1 MGSNQVN
8 GLIST
13 LIALQI
19 VTLAV
24 VVGGG
29 FYLFRDVRQQ
39 IAGVGARAPSVPA
52 NVEDWQELVR
62 DHNAAQG
69 KDDASIVVIE
79 FSDFQ
84 CPFCKKYS
92 EGTRRELVAR
102 YGSDVR
108 MIFKHLPL
116 TNIHPQAMAAAVA
129 AQCAR
134 RQGKFWEVHER
145 FFAQP
150 DALSVDA
157 LVGVGASL
165 GLSNDYA
172 DCVANEETR
181 SEVEQDMADAA
192 KIGAQGT
199 PFFLV
204 NGKVLVGAQSAVAFS
219 SVFEELGE

>member
-1 MGSNQVN
+1 MTAAQAF
-8 GLIST
+8 ST

-19 VTLAV
+19 VTLAA

-29 FYLFRDVRQQ
+29 FYLFRDLQQQ
-39 IAGVGARAPSVPA
+39 IAGIGARAPSAPA

-62 DHNAAQG
+62 NHNAAQG
-69 KDDASIVVIE
+69 KADASIVMIE

-92 EGTRRELVAR
+92 EGTRREIVAR

-116 TNIHPQAMAAAVA
+116 TNIHPQAMTAAIA
-129 AQCAR
+129 AQCAQ
-134 RQGKFWEVHER
+134 RQGKFWEVHDR

-157 LVGVGASL
+157 LVDIGASL
-165 GLSNDYA
+165 VNADYA
-172 DCVANEETR
+172 DCVTSR
-181 SEVEQDMADAA
+181 R
-192 KIGAQGT
+192 
-199 PFFLV
+199 
-204 NGKVLVGAQSAVAFS
+204 
-219 SVFEELGE
+219 LGQK